1 MSMPDFD
8 PAALSAIE
16 RSRLL
21 TRVIAPRPIAFVS
34 TLNAEGRGNLA
45 PFSYFN
51 GGGQSP
57 MSCVFAVTR
66 DRHGNGKHTLANIE
80 ATAEYVINISTRAMA
95 ERINKTS
102 FEYPADVDEFDVA
115 GFTRVP
121 STRVKPPRVG
131 ESPISLECELHTII
145 PHGSGPGSANY
156 IIGEVVMLHVD
167 DSVCVDGLPDER
179 LVGLV
184 ARAGADRWLT
194 VEQQAFFSL
203 PRPTTP

>member
-1 MSMPDFD
+1 MPDFD
-8 PAALSAIE
+8 PAALSAME

-34 TLNAEGRGNLA
+34 TLNAAGQGNLA

-51 GGGQSP
+51 GGGQTP
-57 MSCVFAVTR
+57 MSCVFAATR
-66 DRHGNGKHTLANIE
+66 DRHGFGKHTLANIE
-80 ATAEYVINISTRAMA
+80 ATGEYVINISTRAIA
-95 ERINKTS
+95 ERINKAS

-121 STRVKPPRVG
+121 SVRVRPPRVG
-131 ESPISLECELHTII
+131 ESPISLECKLHAVV

-156 IIGEVVMLHVD
+156 IIGEVVMLHVAD
-167 DSVCVDGLPDER
+167 AVCVDGLPDER

-184 ARAGADRWLT
+184 ARGGADRWLT
-194 VEQQAFFSL
+194 VHAEDFFPL
-203 PRPTTP
+203 PRPTEP